1 MPNHPAGRRNYVME
15 HRLVMEKHVGRFL
28 QRDEHVH
35 HINNDKL
42 DNRIENLELMT
53 RAEHARM
60 HMTTLRRVTALE
72 DEIQRLK
79 QRLGE
84 A

>member
-1 MPNHPAGRRNYVME
+1 MSE
-15 HRLVMEKHVGRFL
+15 FL
-28 QRDEHVH
+28 KRPLKPDEHVH

-60 HMTTLRRVTALE
+60 HMTTLRRVTDLE
-72 DEIQRLK
+72 EEVKRLK
-79 QRLGE
+79 RLLGK